1 MNNQER
7 LKQFCKDCKYK
18 AMAGKTR
25 CPFDQKYM
33 CPDYAAFKTSLVLE
47 DDTTA
52 QLVSVDLL
60 LKALRAHGYTGELRK
75 AITVT
80 I

>member
-1 MNNQER
+1 MNHQQK
-7 LKQFCKDCKYK
+7 LKKFCKDCPYRIHRNK
-18 AMAGKTR
+18 
-25 CPFDQKYM
+25 CPMERKDM
-33 CPDYAAFKTSLVLE
+33 CPDYAAFKASLVLE
-47 DDTTA
+47 DNHTA
-52 QLVSVDLL
+52 QLVPVDLL

>member
-1 MNNQER
+1 MTGLNNFVATAITKKVVGR
-7 LKQFCKDCKYK
+7 N
-18 AMAGKTR
+18 R
-25 CPFDQKYM
+25 CPFEQKHM
-33 CPDYAAFKTSLVLE
+33 CPDYAAFKASLVLE

-52 QLVSVDLL
+52 QLVPVDLL